1 MAIKLMM
8 VKLNKK
14 VMKFYDRTSELQV
27 LEKNWLQS
35 ASHSMM
41 TTLIGRRR
49 TGKTALLLKSTE
61 NKPSLY
67 LYVSKD
73 NEQVLCRKFQ
83 QQAQDTLDLQ
93 LYGQVNSFGS
103 LFKELMK
110 YGESHHYTL
119 IIDEFQNLLAINAA
133 IPSEIQDIWDR
144 NKDKTRVNL
153 VLCGSIYSMMKH
165 IFDHSDQPLYGRRD
179 SHIRLLPFGIETL
192 KNIMADH
199 NPDYKPDDLLCLYML
214 TGGVAKYV
222 ALLMDAHAVTKQK
235 MLNFAFATDSPFL
248 TEGTELLIS
257 EFGRDYGT
265 YFSILQLI
273 AGGMTTQNEIDS
285 IIGKN
290 TGAYLNNMNE
300 DYLFISKN
308 KPLLSKPGARNIRWQ
323 IDDCFLRFW
332 FRFVYPYQSLIESN
346 QLGSLKQYMTD
357 NYPQFTGRTLER
369 YFQEKAMQSGQFTQV
384 GNWWDRKGKN
394 EIDMIALN
402 EFYKTC
408 LIAEIKRNK
417 EKINLTDLLEKTKA
431 LPTDFSSYQIQT
443 AGFSLEDL

>member
-1 MAIKLMM
+1 
-8 VKLNKK
+8 
-14 VMKFYDRTSELQV
+14 MKFYDRNAELQI
-27 LEKNWLQS
+27 LEKNWQQS
-35 ASHSMM
+35 VNHSMM

-49 TGKTALLLKSTE
+49 IGKTALLLKSAE
-61 NKPSLY
+61 NKACLY

-83 QQAQDTLDLQ
+83 QQAQNVLDLQ
-93 LYGQVNSFGS
+93 LYGQVENFGN

-110 YGESHHYTL
+110 YGENHHYTL
-119 IIDEFQNLLAINAA
+119 IIDEFQNLLGINAA

-144 NKDKTRVNL
+144 NKDKTQVNL
-153 VLCGSIYSMMKH
+153 VLCGSIYSMMKR

-192 KNIMADH
+192 KTILADH
-199 NPDYKPDDLLCLYML
+199 NPDYNPDDLLCLYML

-222 ALLMDAHAVTKQK
+222 ALLMDARATTKQK
-235 MLNFAFATDSPFL
+235 MLNFALSPDSPFL

-273 AGGMTTQNEIDS
+273 ASGMTTQNEIDS
-285 IIGKN
+285 VIGKN
-290 TGAYLNNMNE
+290 TGAYLNNMHE

-308 KPLLSKPGARNIRWQ
+308 TPLLSKPGVRNIRWQ

-332 FRFVYPYQSLIESN
+332 FRFVYPYQGLIESN
-346 QLGSLKQYMTD
+346 QLGLLKQYVTD
-357 NYPQFTGRTLER
+357 NYAQFTGRTLER
-369 YFQEKAMQSGQFTQV
+369 YFQEKAMQGGKFTKV

-394 EIDMIALN
+394 EIDMVALN
-402 EFYKTC
+402 EFDKTC
-408 LIAEIKRNK
+408 LVAEIKRNK
-417 EKINLTDLLEKTKA
+417 DRISMKDLQEKA
-431 LPTDFSSYQIQT
+431 GVLPSEFSAYQIQMK
-443 AGFSLEDL
+443 GLSLEDM

>member
-1 MAIKLMM
+1 MI
-8 VKLNKK
+8 
-14 VMKFYDRTSELQV
+14 FYDRTAELQI
-27 LEKNWLQS
+27 LEKNWQQS
-35 ASHSMM
+35 ANHSMM

-49 TGKTALLLKSTE
+49 IGKTALLLKSAE
-61 NKPSLY
+61 NKACLY

-83 QQAQDTLDLQ
+83 QQAQNVLDLQ
-93 LYGQVNSFGS
+93 LYGQVENFGN

-110 YGESHHYTL
+110 YGENHHYTL
-119 IIDEFQNLLAINAA
+119 IIDEFQNLLGINAA

-144 NKDKTRVNL
+144 NKDKTQVNL
-153 VLCGSIYSMMKH
+153 VLCGSIYSMMKR

-179 SHIRLLPFGIETL
+179 SHLRLLPFSIETL
-192 KNIMADH
+192 KNILADH
-199 NPDYKPDDLLCLYML
+199 NPDYNPDDLLCLYML

-222 ALLMDAHAVTKQK
+222 ALLMDARATTKQK
-235 MLNFAFATDSPFL
+235 MLNFALSPDSPFL

-273 AGGMTTQNEIDS
+273 ASGMTTQNEIDS

-290 TGAYLNNMNE
+290 TGAYLNNMHE

-308 KPLLSKPGARNIRWQ
+308 TPLLSKPGVRNIRWQ

-332 FRFVYPYQSLIESN
+332 FRFVYPYQGLIESN
-346 QLGSLKQYMTD
+346 QLGLLKQYVTD
-357 NYPQFTGRTLER
+357 NYAQFTGHTLER
-369 YFQEKAMQSGQFTQV
+369 YFQEKAMQGGKFTKV

-394 EIDMIALN
+394 EIDMVALN
-402 EFYKTC
+402 EFDKTC
-408 LIAEIKRNK
+408 LVAEIKRNK
-417 EKINLTDLLEKTKA
+417 DRISMKDLQEKA
-431 LPTDFSSYQIQT
+431 GVLPSEFSAYQIQMK
-443 AGFSLEDL
+443 GLSLEDM

>member
-1 MAIKLMM
+1 
-8 VKLNKK
+8 
-14 VMKFYDRTSELQV
+14 MKFYDRNAELQI
-27 LEKNWLQS
+27 LEKNWKQS
-35 ASHSMM
+35 VNHSMM

-49 TGKTALLLKSTE
+49 IGKTALLLKSAE
-61 NKPSLY
+61 NKACLY

-83 QQAQDTLDLQ
+83 QQAQNVLDLQ
-93 LYGQVNSFGS
+93 LYGQVENFGN

-110 YGESHHYTL
+110 YGENHHYTL
-119 IIDEFQNLLAINAA
+119 IIDEFQNLLGINAA

-144 NKDKTRVNL
+144 NKDKTQVNL
-153 VLCGSIYSMMKH
+153 VLCGSIYSMMKR

-179 SHIRLLPFGIETL
+179 SHLRLLPFSIETL
-192 KNIMADH
+192 KNILADH
-199 NPDYKPDDLLCLYML
+199 NPDYNPDDLLCLYML

-222 ALLMDAHAVTKQK
+222 ALLMDARATTKQK
-235 MLNFAFATDSPFL
+235 MLNFALSPDSPFL

-273 AGGMTTQNEIDS
+273 ASGMTTQNEIDS

-290 TGAYLNNMNE
+290 TGAYLNNMHE

-308 KPLLSKPGARNIRWQ
+308 TPLLSKPGVRNIRWQ

-332 FRFVYPYQSLIESN
+332 FRFVYPYQGLIESN
-346 QLGSLKQYMTD
+346 QLGLLKQYVTD
-357 NYPQFTGRTLER
+357 NYAQFTGRTLER
-369 YFQEKAMQSGQFTQV
+369 YFQEKTIQTGQFTKV

-394 EIDMIALN
+394 EIDMVALN
-402 EFYKTC
+402 EFDKTC
-408 LIAEIKRNK
+408 LVAEIKRNK
-417 EKINLTDLLEKTKA
+417 DRISMKDLQEKTGV
-431 LPTDFSSYQIQT
+431 LPSEFSAYQIQMK
-443 AGFSLEDL
+443 GLSLEDM